1 VREGRS
7 RKLYC
12 RTIRA
17 ERAGRSSAARV
28 RTATPAEAR
37 ITLLTRTALS
47 PTTAHRNRAPA
58 AAAIATLVVLLTW
71 LVAIP
76 AVRDMVTRDAAPGA
90 RLLHSTAY
98 LVLSP
103 VYDVMD
109 ALTLLSV
116 SQLVA
121 VVLSLGVVLLAW
133 RAWRW
138 RASGVRPRVW
148 RELRLALLS
157 LGAFLAFVAAAVLV
171 PRPMAALALEDRDA
185 VKVDVHSHTNASHDG
200 RGDFGASDNIDWHRD
215 AGFDVAY
222 ITDHKS
228 FDGASEAMR
237 LNPRRAGDGLVMLS
251 GLEFI
256 DNHNHINALGATA
269 ADSAWIRV
277 EARRQRLGWPA
288 RERGSAVFIQT
299 IPENLERIPLP
310 DRSSGRGLAGIELSD
325 GAPRGIEQSQ
335 RDRALILRIA
345 DSLDLAVVAGS
356 NNHGWGRT
364 AVAWSVLSIP
374 GWRDMAPE
382 ELGRAIEDRIRT
394 ERRSA
399 VTIVERRSPDPAGSR
414 VALAAT
420 LPAVTWNLLVTLSG
434 AQRISWIIWSWILA
448 AAALLYTA
456 RRESKRVVHDTP
468 VAPPAKREDAAIV

>member
-1 VREGRS
+1 V
-7 RKLYC
+7 
-12 RTIRA
+12 I
-17 ERAGRSSAARV
+17 
-28 RTATPAEAR
+28 
-37 ITLLTRTALS
+37 I
-47 PTTAHRNRAPA
+47 
-58 AAAIATLVVLLTW
+58 LLTW
-71 LVAIP
+71 PVAVP

-90 RLLHSTAY
+90 RLLHPTAY

-103 VYDVMD
+103 IYDVLD

-116 SQLVA
+116 GQ
-121 VVLSLGVVLLAW
+121 LLALVSSLALVYVAL

-138 RASGVRPRVW
+138 RHGSHGLRLG
-148 RELRLALLS
+148 RELRLALLA
-157 LGAFLAFVAAAVLV
+157 LGAFLAFCALGVLA
-171 PRPMAALALEDRDA
+171 PRPMAALALDDRDA

-200 RGDFGASDNIDWHRD
+200 RGDFDARDNIDWHRD
-215 AGFDVAY
+215 AGFDAAY

-228 FDGASEAMR
+228 FDGAREAMR
-237 LNPRRAGDGLVMLS
+237 SNPRRAGDGLVMLS

-299 IPENLERIPLP
+299 IPENLERIPIP

-335 RDRALILRIA
+335 RDRALILSIA
-345 DSLDLAVVAGS
+345 DSLDLALVAGS

-364 AVAWSVLSIP
+364 AVAWSVLRIP
-374 GWRDMAPE
+374 GWREMTPE
-382 ELGRAIEDRIRT
+382 KLGTAIEAHIRA
-394 ERRSA
+394 ERRGA
-399 VTIVERRSPDPAGSR
+399 VQVIERRSPDPVGSR
-414 VALAAT
+414 LALAAT

-434 AQRISWIIWSWILA
+434 AQRVSWIIWSWILA
-448 AAALLYTA
+448 AAVLLYAA
-456 RRESKRVVHDTP
+456 RRDSKKTQRDRP
-468 VAPPAKREDAAIV
+468 AAPPVKREGTGIV

>member
-1 VREGRS
+1 M
-7 RKLYC
+7 
-12 RTIRA
+12 I
-17 ERAGRSSAARV
+17 
-28 RTATPAEAR
+28 
-37 ITLLTRTALS
+37 
-47 PTTAHRNRAPA
+47 
-58 AAAIATLVVLLTW
+58 LLTW
-71 LVAIP
+71 PLAVP
-76 AVRDMVTRDAAPGA
+76 AVRDMVTRNAAPGA
-90 RLLHSTAY
+90 RLLHPAAY

-116 SQLVA
+116 GQLVA
-121 VVLSLGVVLLAW
+121 LVISLALVYLAW
-133 RAWRW
+133 RGWRW
-138 RASGVRPRVW
+138 RQGPRRPRLW
-148 RELRLALLS
+148 RELRLALLA
-157 LGAFLAFVAAAVLV
+157 LGAFLAFCAVGVLA
-171 PRPMAALALEDRDA
+171 PRPMAALALDDRDA
-185 VKVDVHSHTNASHDG
+185 VKVDVHSPTNASHDG
-200 RGDFGASDNIDWHRD
+200 RGDFDARDNIDWHRD
-215 AGFDVAY
+215 AGFDAAY

-237 LNPRRAGDGLVMLS
+237 LNPRSAGDGLVMLS

-299 IPENLERIPLP
+299 IPENLERIPIP

-345 DSLDLAVVAGS
+345 DSLDLALVAGS

-364 AVAWSVLSIP
+364 AVAWSVLRIP
-374 GWRDMAPE
+374 GWREMAPE
-382 ELGRAIEDRIRT
+382 ELGAAIEAHIRA
-394 ERRSA
+394 ERRRA
-399 VTIVERRSPDPAGSR
+399 VQVIERRSPDPAGSR
-414 VALAAT
+414 LALAAT

-434 AQRISWIIWSWILA
+434 AQRVSWIIWSWTLA
-448 AAALLYTA
+448 LAVLLYAA
-456 RRESKRVVHDTP
+456 RRDSKKAERDRQAV
-468 VAPPAKREDAAIV
+468 PPKKREGAGIV